1 MDLVRILK
9 RIKELREEIDFLVRQ
24 NEAYELYGSHSVKD
38 QQVHAARMQRLDQIK
53 TQLDDMKAE
62 KLHITKSGI
71 MD

>member
-1 MDLVRILK
+1 MDLVGILK
-9 RIKELREEIDFLVRQ
+9 RIKELREEIAFLVRQ

-38 QQVHAARMQRLDQIK
+38 QQVHGARMQRLEQIK

-62 KLHITKSGI
+62 KLHITESGV

>member
-24 NEAYELYGSHSVKD
+24 NEAYDLYGSHSVKD
-38 QQVHAARMQRLDQIK
+38 QQVHAARMQRLEQIK
-53 TQLDDMKAE
+53 TELDDMKAE
-62 KLHITKSGI
+62 KLHVTESGM

>member
-38 QQVHAARMQRLDQIK
+38 EQVHAARMQRLEQIK
-53 TQLDDMKAE
+53 TELDDMKAE
-62 KLHITKSGI
+62 KLHVTESGM

>member
-38 QQVHAARMQRLDQIK
+38 QQVHAARMQRLEQIK
-53 TQLDDMKAE
+53 TELDDMKAG
-62 KLHITKSGI
+62 KLHNTESGI
-71 MD
+71 TD

>member
-38 QQVHAARMQRLDQIK
+38 QQVHAARMQRLEQIK
-53 TQLDDMKAE
+53 TELDDMKAGKFHE
-62 KLHITKSGI
+62 INE
-71 MD
+71 

>member
-1 MDLVRILK
+1 MDLVRILQ

-38 QQVHAARMQRLDQIK
+38 EQVHAARMQRLEQIK
-53 TQLDDMKAE
+53 TELDDMKAE
-62 KLHITKSGI
+62 KLHVTESGM

>member
-24 NEAYELYGSHSVKD
+24 NEAYELYRSHSVKD
-38 QQVHAARMQRLDQIK
+38 EQVHAARMQRLEQIK
-53 TQLDDMKAE
+53 TELDDMKAE
-62 KLHITKSGI
+62 KLHVTESGM

>member
-38 QQVHAARMQRLDQIK
+38 EQVHAARMQRLEQIK
-53 TQLDDMKAE
+53 TELDDMKAE
-62 KLHITKSGI
+62 KLHITESGM